1 MIVEART
8 YDIAVGQVSDYVANY
23 ALHGLPVSLRHGL
36 ALAGY
41 FGVEAGNLHQV
52 VHYWKHDSL
61 ADREEMRARRDADPA
76 WRAYQAGARGRV
88 VRQEVRLFEVHGVVA
103 PFAVTGPGGSRA
115 VVEECITLT
124 EPGDTAA
131 FEKTF
136 ARRLLPRM
144 AAAGARLVCAMRG
157 FTGMTGEV
165 AHLWYWDGMAAREG
179 AQGALAADRAWQ
191 RARRQIQDLSRAHA
205 RRFLRPLAISPLR

>member
-8 YDIAVGQVSDYVANY
+8 YDIAVGQVGDYVANY

-61 ADREEMRARRDADPA
+61 ADRESRRALRDADPA

-88 VRQEVRLFEVHGVVA
+88 LRQEVRLFETHDVVP
-103 PFAVTGPGGSRA
+103 PFAVAGAADPHA
-115 VVEECITLT
+115 FVEECVTLT

-131 FEKTF
+131 FEAEF

-144 AAAGARLVCAMRG
+144 AAAGARLVCSMRG
-157 FTGMTGEV
+157 LTGMTGEV
-165 AHLWYWDGMAAREG
+165 VHLWYWEGMAARDR
-179 AQGALAADRAWQ
+179 AQAALAADRSWQ
-191 RARRQIQDLSRAHA
+191 RAQRETQGLTRAHA